1 VVRVTVSLRR
11 LVGDDQQLAAIGAG
25 GVLRDIQSSYGAVR
39 LSELHR
45 FPHTVTEPENVHVRT
60 ATELLEQI
68 LGREGS
74 PRSAST
80 LQRELQDPNVRLGA
94 AAARYLDALHLAA
107 EHLAGPEVVANLD
120 RSADRVLHG
129 LPASRRGRL
138 CVAICCCC
146 PLPAPIRSLNC
157 SALPQSGT

>member
-1 VVRVTVSLRR
+1 MFGPRPSCSNKSLAETAVQDRP
-11 LVGDDQQLAAIGAG
+11 APC
-25 GVLRDIQSSYGAVR
+25 SESYKT
-39 LSELHR
+39 S
-45 FPHTVTEPENVHVRT
+45 TS
-60 ATELLEQI
+60 
-68 LGREGS
+68 GS
-74 PRSAST
+74 AP
-80 LQRELQDPNVRLGA
+80 